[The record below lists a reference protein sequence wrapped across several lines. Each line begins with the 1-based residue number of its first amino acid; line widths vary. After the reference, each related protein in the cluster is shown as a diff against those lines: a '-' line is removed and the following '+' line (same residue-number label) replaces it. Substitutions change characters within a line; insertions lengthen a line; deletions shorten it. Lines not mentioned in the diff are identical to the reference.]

1 MFVKAV
7 RDVRQLEIS
16 FVFPDES
23 AFYATKPGSFLS
35 HLIGHEGQGSVL
47 SYLKRKGWANG
58 MSAGAGNGAIGF
70 EFFKIS
76 VDLTKE
82 GLGECDVAPGTRH
95 RSSIAHFLTPRA
107 QQKITRT

>member
-47 SYLKRKGWANG
+47 SYLKKKGWANG

-82 GLGECDVAPGTRH
+82 GLGACLCRCSQV
-95 RSSIAHFLTPRA
+95 
-107 QQKITRT
+107 